1 MRYRQLTLFDLDN
14 TLLNGDTDYEWS
26 RYLIRQG
33 VLEAEQYEQ
42 SNDYFYTEYQNG
54 RLDIQAFL
62 EFQLKPLS
70 LYSRAQLENWRQD
83 FTCNRLL
90 PMVNEKAKQLIAQH
104 LLDKLTLCAIAT
116 ATNSFI
122 TALLVRQLGF
132 AHLIA
137 TVPEW
142 DGHQFTGKAR
152 GEPAFQDGK
161 VRRVEAWLEAMGEC
175 WGSFE
180 RVSFYSDS
188 INDLPLLARVSHPCA
203 VDPDPLLLAEAR
215 KNNWPVISLLD

>member
-83 FTCNRLL
+83 FTCN
-90 PMVNEKAKQLIAQH
+90 PVSYTH
-104 LLDKLTLCAIAT
+104 LTLPTI
-116 ATNSFI
+116 
-122 TALLVRQLGF
+122 L
-132 AHLIA
+132 
-137 TVPEW
+137 
-142 DGHQFTGKAR
+142 
-152 GEPAFQDGK
+152 
-161 VRRVEAWLEAMGEC
+161 RV
-175 WGSFE
+175 
-180 RVSFYSDS
+180 
-188 INDLPLLARVSHPCA
+188 
-203 VDPDPLLLAEAR
+203 
-215 KNNWPVISLLD
+215 